1 MNTSRGAVC
10 YEISKSV
17 VSIGLLFGSAVWLA
31 GVRVYYA
38 TSGLKS
44 DWSATPLFWM
54 LIVTVA
60 PAICFS
66 GVLILV
72 DQERRSRLSPLDCC
86 ALAAASLPTVL
97 GTVLAFWVIKGLL
110 SMGDGGI

>member
-1 MNTSRGAVC
+1 MSISRGAVR
-10 YEISKSV
+10 YEISTSA
-17 VSIGLLFGSAVWLA
+17 VSIGLLICSAGWLA
-31 GVRVYYA
+31 GVRVYYV
-38 TSGLKS
+38 TSGFKS

-66 GVLILV
+66 GVLILL

-86 ALAAASLPTVL
+86 ALAAASLPITL
-97 GTVLAFWVIKGLL
+97 GTVLAFWAVKGLL
-110 SMGDGGI
+110 SMSGVGI